1 MIFKITKKSG
11 INCKQMISNISRDAV
26 RAATLALQGRRVA
39 ATEAEIADRVI
50 VCSTC
55 PAFDATMNRC
65 KDCGCFLRFKQGLAS
80 SRCPRDLW
88 AI

>member
-1 MIFKITKKSG
+1 MIFKITKKAG
-11 INCKQMISNISRDAV
+11 VNCQQMISNLSRDAV
-26 RAATLALQGRRVA
+26 KAAKLVIQGKRVS
-39 ATEAEIADRVI
+39 ATSAEITARSV

-55 PAFDATMNRC
+55 PAFDAAMNRC

-80 SRCPRDLW
+80 SRCPRNLW